1 MFNQVSY
8 NVVVDRFK
16 AFADGHY
23 LIQRFTTGQIEEST
37 LDKNARYPFMH
48 LIPVSMTMSN
58 GMRQYTLDVLFADL
72 PREKEDKS
80 DYQKESISDCI
91 RLAEDLVS
99 EIRNGQVVFG
109 TDIELIGDVT
119 ITPFIMEYDQVL
131 TGVTLTLTIAFPMDY
146 SACTIPADYS
156 IGGSGSGSPSGSFG
170 LVLKTNGVNNA
181 LQNLLDLV
189 DGTDIEITD
198 LGNGS
203 VRIDYVGS
211 GGGSLQQ
218 VTDIGNTTTND
229 IQLIDDADII
239 LGAGGKVMMDNGSK
253 LQEGTTDA
261 GYGGSGGIALKCS
274 IDYELKWDAGRLF
287 VMEQNGFTIREV
299 SHNFTNTPTINDDDT
314 KGYVVGS
321 RWILDN
327 GDVYVCTDATTGS
340 AIWNLIP
347 VASPQVNSDW
357 NAVSGVAEIL
367 NKPTIP
373 SVLND
378 LTDVT
383 ITTPIGYNLLRYD
396 NLSQQWINDTPQTI
410 AGKIKLD
417 DLDDVDIITPTNGQ
431 VLTYDSVQQ
440 IWENQTLTGLPPTG
454 SAGGD
459 LSGSYPNPSVHKI
472 HNIDMQSGTPSADET
487 WVYGGSPAKWQ
498 HQHLN
503 ASQVVNDSSVTGS
516 RVDDALDHLDTTKQ
530 ATLVSG
536 TNIKTIEGV
545 SLLGSGNIDL
555 TKSDVGLSNVD
566 NTSDANKPISTA
578 TQTAL
583 NSKVD
588 TTRTISTSSPLSGG
602 GDLSANRT
610 LSITQATTTTDGYLS
625 STDWNTFNAGNNSN
639 KLFLFGDSSTATGTT
654 TINTPIV
661 LSADAYYYNLTL
673 ASGGSIDLNGW
684 RLFVQNNLD
693 LTNAGASAIHNN
705 GSAGANG
712 LGTGGA
718 TNGGSNNNVGRSGK
732 GRSVYGGFAN
742 SNSGTTGVHLGGNG
756 GAGGSANT
764 NGIAGLQSTAP
775 SNYQIRIGGAG
786 GNGGKGGNSA
796 VATGGAGGSG
806 QIQAPTI
813 VLTAGECVIRIPQVY
828 GFWNV
833 QNFDGTTLS
842 TNTIYGG
849 RNGGGGGGGA
859 GSSTNGARQG
869 GCGGGGGGNCFVF
882 AFNIIVAVTTNASA
896 ISSNGGNGGN
906 GALADNLNC
915 GGGGG
920 AGAGGGGYVFVL
932 CNSISTNGIQFISA
946 NGGTGGTG
954 GNGNGTGIGGNG
966 GIGGVGGRITIIRL
980 KDGTITQV
988 DGTSGTPSTPATPT
1002 NTIGSAGSSGT
1013 TATYTS

>member
-37 LDKNARYPFMH
+37 LDKTARYPFMH

-146 SACTIPADYS
+146 SACDIPADYS

-211 GGGSLQQ
+211 GGGGSGVWGAITGTLSNQTDLQ
-218 VTDIGNTTTND
+218 NALN
-229 IQLIDDADII
+229 LKADISS
-239 LGAGGKVMMDNGSK
+239 LSLVAFSN
-253 LQEGTTDA
+253 
-261 GYGGSGGIALKCS
+261 
-274 IDYELKWDAGRLF
+274 DY
-287 VMEQNGFTIREV
+287 
-299 SHNFTNTPTINDDDT
+299 NDL
-314 KGYVVGS
+314 S
-321 RWILDN
+321 
-327 GDVYVCTDATTGS
+327 
-340 AIWNLIP
+340 NL
-347 VASPQVNSDW
+347 
-357 NAVSGVAEIL
+357 
-367 NKPTIP
+367 PTIP
-373 SVLND
+373 SQLDD

-383 ITTPIGYNLLRYD
+383 ITSPSGYDVLRYD
-396 NLSQQWINDTPQTI
+396 NFTQQWINDSITSL
-410 AGKIKLD
+410 AGKVKLD
-417 DLDDVDIITPTNGQ
+417 DLDDVEITTPTNGQ
-431 VLTYDSVQQ
+431 VLMYDSVQQ
-440 IWENQTLTGLPPTG
+440 SWENQTLTGGVTSVNLTMPSAFNVTGVPITSSGTIAISGAGTTEQYVRGDGTLANFPSTGGGGGQIFYFNGNTSQGTIGGNTYYQLGTSANTG
-454 SAGGD
+454 SAANFTRNTTGVIARFITDVGSPNHLVIPSGVWTIDVYLSETGGGSNNAEILAKLYVYDGSTFTLVGTSPVEELTNGNVVD
-459 LSGSYPNPSVHKI
+459 LYTFGISIPNTITLASDRIHIEFDIQNTNGKIVTLYTENAKIGEVHTTYAI
-472 HNIDMQSGTPSADET
+472 GLSSLNGLTANTQNFATGTSGTDFAINSVGTTHTFNIPSA
-487 WVYGGSPAKWQ
+487 
-498 HQHLN
+498 
-503 ASQVVNDSSVTGS
+503 SS
-516 RVDDALDHLDTTKQ
+516 
-530 ATLVSG
+530 
-536 TNIKTIEGV
+536 TNRG
-545 SLLGSGNIDL
+545 LL
-555 TKSDVGLSNVD
+555 
-566 NTSDANKPISTA
+566 
-578 TQTAL
+578 
-583 NSKVD
+583 
-588 TTRTISTSSPLSGG
+588 TSS
-602 GDLSANRT
+602 
-610 LSITQATTTTDGYLS
+610 
-625 STDWNTFNAGNNSN
+625 DWNTFNTANNSN
-639 KLFLFGDSSTATGTT
+639 KLFLFGDSSFATGTT
-654 TINTPIV
+654 TINTPVI
-661 LSADAYYYNLTL
+661 LTEDRHYFNLTM
-673 ASGGSIDLNGW
+673 ASGGSLDLNGW

-693 LTNAGASAIHNN
+693 LTNAGASSIHNN

-712 LGTGGA
+712 LGTSGGFNGGA
-718 TNGGSNNNVGRSGK
+718 NNNVGRSGK
-732 GRSVYGGFAN
+732 GRSVYGGFPN
-742 SNSGTTGVHLGGNG
+742 SNSSIANVHLGGNG
-756 GAGGSANT
+756 GGGGSANT
-764 NGIAGLQSTAP
+764 NGVAGLQSTAP
-775 SNYQIRIGGAG
+775 SNYQLRIGGAG
-786 GNGGKGGNSA
+786 GSGGKGGNSA

-813 VLTAGECVIRIPQVY
+813 VLTAAECVIRIPQVY
-828 GFWNV
+828 SFWQV
-833 QNFDGTTLS
+833 QNFDGTTLN

-869 GCGGGGGGNCFVF
+869 GCAGGGGGNTFVF

-920 AGAGGGGYVFVL
+920 AGAGGGGYVVVM

-954 GNGNGTGIGGNG
+954 GNGNGTGVGGQG

-988 DGTSGTPSTPATPT
+988 DGTSGTPSTPAIPT
-1002 NTIGSAGSSGT
+1002 TITGSAGSSGT

>member
-72 PREKEDKS
+72 PRGKEDKS

-211 GGGSLQQ
+211 GGSGVWGAITGTLSNQTDLQ
-218 VTDIGNTTTND
+218 NALN
-229 IQLIDDADII
+229 LKADISS
-239 LGAGGKVMMDNGSK
+239 LSLVAFSN
-253 LQEGTTDA
+253 
-261 GYGGSGGIALKCS
+261 
-274 IDYELKWDAGRLF
+274 DY
-287 VMEQNGFTIREV
+287 
-299 SHNFTNTPTINDDDT
+299 NDL
-314 KGYVVGS
+314 S
-321 RWILDN
+321 
-327 GDVYVCTDATTGS
+327 
-340 AIWNLIP
+340 NL
-347 VASPQVNSDW
+347 
-357 NAVSGVAEIL
+357 
-367 NKPTIP
+367 PTIP

-378 LTDVT
+378 LTDV
-383 ITTPIGYNLLRYD
+383 
-396 NLSQQWINDTPQTI
+396 
-410 AGKIKLD
+410 
-417 DLDDVDIITPTNGQ
+417 DIVTPTNGQ

-440 IWENQTLTGLPPTG
+440 VWENQTLTGLPPTG

-516 RVDDALDHLDTTKQ
+516 KVDDALDHLDTTKQ

-786 GNGGKGGNSA
+786 GNGGKGGNSS